1 MTDSLWRGTWWKLC
15 SALFGAVLVAGC
27 GDTERTPPPVVYP
40 VKGKLVDKAGKPVTE
55 GMIELVTIAGE
66 PRSARGELASDGSFS
81 LSVMTVE
88 GTKYEGAEEGEYRA
102 TYIPRMSEQ
111 QTEQPVSLPK
121 NIKIAAGSNN
131 LDLRL
136 P

>member
-1 MTDSLWRGTWWKLC
+1 MADSLSRSTWCRL
-15 SALFGAVLVAGC
+15 SGALLVAVLVAGC
-27 GDTERTPPPVVYP
+27 GDAERNPPPVVHP
-40 VKGKLVDKAGKPVTE
+40 VTGTLVDKAGKPVTA
-55 GMIELVTIAGE
+55 GLIELVTIAGE
-66 PRSARGELASDGSFS
+66 PKSARGELAADGSFA

-111 QTEQPVSLPK
+111 QTEQPVSFPK
-121 NIKIAAGSNN
+121 TVKIAAGPNN